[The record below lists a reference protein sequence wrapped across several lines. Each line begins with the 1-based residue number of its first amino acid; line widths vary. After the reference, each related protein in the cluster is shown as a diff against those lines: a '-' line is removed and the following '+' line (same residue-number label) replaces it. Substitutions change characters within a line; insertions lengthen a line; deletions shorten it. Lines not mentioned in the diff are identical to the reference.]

1 MGDDLSKYE
10 APFVLAVDIGTSSI
24 KVGLFDAFARSM
36 PGIEET
42 IPHNQTVATD
52 GTSEEDP
59 GQIRNAVETAIDSV
73 LEKAGELVPG
83 IAGVG
88 FDCMAS
94 TVLGV
99 DREGD
104 PVTPVYTYADTRT
117 ASDVD
122 RLRIELNVP
131 IVYDRTGVMQH
142 TSYVPGRIRWLRRT
156 HPDLADRIAKYVDVS
171 TYLFSRWFG
180 RTDVKAS
187 YCVSSWSGM
196 LNRHDMC
203 WDAGLLGRLGITVEN
218 LPELAPWSEPETDL
232 SPEYANRWPALADL
246 PFFLSVGD
254 GAAVNVGTGCV
265 DETRVAL
272 TIGTTGAMRVLSR
285 GPAPEVPTGL
295 WAYRLGIDRT
305 LLGGSFSEGGN
316 VVQWAL
322 DNLRL
327 PSVEHLNAE
336 LSKLEPAAHGI
347 SVLPFIAGERA
358 TGWSTSATG
367 VLEGVRVSSRP
378 IEILQAMLESVAY
391 RFALVA
397 DLLLPGVKSGY
408 QMIASGGAIQ
418 NSPWWLQTMTD
429 VLGVPVVVSAEEQDT
444 SRGTAILALN
454 ALGVWDDLDTHPAQI
469 AETYDPDPANSDVYA
484 EARGHQA
491 ELYSRLLG

>member
-1 MGDDLSKYE
+1 MGDDLNKYE
-10 APFVLAVDIGTSSI
+10 TPFILAVDIGTSSI
-24 KVGLFDAFARSM
+24 KVGLYDALARSV
-36 PGIEET
+36 PDIDET
-42 IPHNQTVATD
+42 VPHSQTVASD
-52 GTSEEDP
+52 GTSEEDAD
-59 GQIRNAVETAIDSV
+59 QIRNAVEQAIDNV
-73 LEKAGELVPG
+73 LARADKLVTG

-94 TVLGV
+94 TVLGL
-99 DREGD
+99 DRTGD
-104 PVTPVYTYADTRT
+104 PVTPVYTYADTRS
-117 ASDVD
+117 APDVE
-122 RLRIELNVP
+122 RLRNELNVP

-156 HPDLADRIAKYVDVS
+156 RPELADRTAKYVDLS

-218 LPELAPWSEPETDL
+218 LPELAPWSEPEKGL
-232 SPEYANRWPALADL
+232 SPEYASRWPALADL

-285 GPAPEVPTGL
+285 GPAPDVPTGL
-295 WAYRLGIDRT
+295 WAYRLGTDRT

-327 PSVEHLNAE
+327 PTVEKLNAA
-336 LSKLEPAAHGI
+336 LSKLRPAAHGI
-347 SVLPFIAGERA
+347 NILPFIAGERA

-367 VLEGVRVSSRP
+367 VLEGVRVSTAP

-397 DLLLPGVKSGY
+397 DLLLPGVKTGY
-408 QMIASGGAIQ
+408 QMIASGGAIK
-418 NSPWWLQTMTD
+418 NLPWWLQTMAD
-429 VLGVPVVVSAEEQDT
+429 VLGVPVGVSAEEQDT

-454 ALGVWDDLDTHPAQI
+454 ALGIWGDLDAHPAQI
-469 AETYDPDPANSDVYA
+469 AETYEPDPANADVYA
-484 EARGHQA
+484 DARGRQT
-491 ELYSRLLG
+491 ELYTRLHG

>member
-24 KVGLFDAFARSM
+24 KVGLFDALAHSM

-42 IPHNQTVATD
+42 IPHNQTVAAD

-59 GQIRNAVETAIDSV
+59 DQIRNAVETAIDSV

-104 PVTPVYTYADTRT
+104 PVTPGYTYADTRT

-336 LSKLEPAAHGI
+336 LS
-347 SVLPFIAGERA
+347 R
-358 TGWSTSATG
+358 TG
-367 VLEGVRVSSRP
+367 
-378 IEILQAMLESVAY
+378 
-391 RFALVA
+391 
-397 DLLLPGVKSGY
+397 
-408 QMIASGGAIQ
+408 
-418 NSPWWLQTMTD
+418 
-429 VLGVPVVVSAEEQDT
+429 
-444 SRGTAILALN
+444 
-454 ALGVWDDLDTHPAQI
+454 
-469 AETYDPDPANSDVYA
+469 
-484 EARGHQA
+484 
-491 ELYSRLLG
+491 